1 MALKQTWFTTSGIT
15 GLTLPGMM
23 LEPGCLGGRLISLRP
38 ARGPEAR
45 SLRSLQIFESLIAR
59 LFRTEEYRTNGW
71 VSCVA
76 STRSGANVIGLPVT
90 WARCAAQRF
99 A

>member
-1 MALKQTWFTTSGIT
+1 MALKQTWFATSGIT
-15 GLTLPGMM
+15 GLTFPGMM
-23 LEPGCLGGRLISLRP
+23 LEPGCMAGRLISLRP

-59 LFRTEEYRTNGW
+59 LFRTEEYSTNGC

-76 STRSGANVIGLPVT
+76 SNRSGARVIGLPVI
-90 WARCAAQRF
+90 WARCAVHSLA
-99 A
+99 